1 MDGWRTVD
9 GWVASG
15 GWWWGVWSRAES
27 PGRLA
32 LRLAQAHSCPCS
44 GCHASSL
51 VNSLAGFHRISW
63 ISWRQWREGRQGKDG
78 LASAQA
84 VCSAASVFSES
95 VLQQT
100 LFISHPLCC
109 QNCFPEQLTL
119 SLYTK
124 RW

>member
-1 MDGWRTVD
+1 MVD
-9 GWVASG
+9 GGRLG
-15 GWWWGVWSRAES
+15 GEWWWLGGGVWSGAES
-27 PGRLA
+27 SGRLV
-32 LRLAQAHSCPCS
+32 LRLAPAHICPCS
-44 GCHASSL
+44 GSQSSSL

-63 ISWRQWREGRQGKDG
+63 ISWRQRRKGRQGKDG
-78 LASAQA
+78 LASARTI
-84 VCSAASVFSES
+84 CSAASVFSES
-95 VLQQT
+95 VLQRT